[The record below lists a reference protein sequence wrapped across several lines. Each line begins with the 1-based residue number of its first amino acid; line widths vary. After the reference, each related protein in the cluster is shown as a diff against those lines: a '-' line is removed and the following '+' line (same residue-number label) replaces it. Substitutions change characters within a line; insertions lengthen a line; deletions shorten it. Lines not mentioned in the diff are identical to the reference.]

1 MEKVNNQVNTAT
13 KELEFDLVELV
24 RMMWLNRL
32 FIIKVAACA
41 LLCGLFA
48 ALFTSKSYTASCDVV
63 PQATSSLSSQ
73 LSSLAGLAGINLAQ
87 NQEVKMLSPYVYEN
101 IVGSAKFCK
110 ELMQTKIY
118 FQKAGAEIGYYDY
131 YTNAEYN
138 KPTFIDYVKKYTI
151 GLPGLVMGAIKKK
164 TPMVDYSEGYGDMS
178 HIETFSKEEYL
189 VASRLR
195 QSIVVLLDEDKGS
208 VTISATMSEPLAAA
222 QLAQA
227 TVDLLQK
234 YITEFRIE
242 KVKSNLDF
250 IQQRHDELKKEFED
264 IQALRARS
272 RDANHN
278 TIRNSARIELE
289 RIDAE
294 YQLAMSVYG
303 EMAMQLEQAKIKVKE
318 TTPILTVIKP
328 VVVPFESSNTSPL
341 LILVGFTFL
350 GVLVGAAGVLFIPTL
365 AYIVNS
371 ERMKGWIKELPKEE

>member
-1 MEKVNNQVNTAT
+1 MNQVNNQINTEP
-13 KELEFDLVELV
+13 KEQELDLVELV

-32 FIIKVAACA
+32 FIIKVTICA
-41 LLCGLFA
+41 MLCGLLI
-48 ALFTSKSYTASCDVV
+48 ALLGSKSYTASCDVV
-63 PQATSSLSSQ
+63 PQSTSSLSSQ
-73 LSSLAGLAGINLAQ
+73 LSSLAGLAGLNLGQ

-110 ELMQTKIY
+110 ELMLTKIY
-118 FQKAGAEIGYYDY
+118 FEKAGEEMGFYDY
-131 YTNAEYN
+131 YTNEEYN
-138 KPTFIDYVKKYTI
+138 KPTFGSYVLKYTI
-151 GLPGLVMGAIKKK
+151 GLPGLIMGAIKKE
-164 TPMVDYSEGYGDMS
+164 TPTDDYSEGYGDMS
-178 HIETFSKEEYL
+178 QIETFTKEEYM
-189 VASRLR
+189 VANRLR
-195 QSIVVLLDEDKGS
+195 KSVTVLLDEDKGS
-208 VTISATMSEPLAAA
+208 VTISATMPEPLAAA

-234 YITEFRIE
+234 YITEFKIE

-328 VVVPFESSNTSPL
+328 VVVPFEPSNASPIVVL
-341 LILVGFTFL
+341 FGFTFFGLLL
-350 GVLVGAAGVLFIPTL
+350 GMVGVLFIPTF

-371 ERMKGWIKELPKEE
+371 ERMKGWIKELPKQ